1 MIVLVRQDDV
11 LVQQTMNVL
20 AGCCFKL
27 YVSVLLDS
35 PGNFFEAEPVL
46 KRIIRRREELV

>member
-11 LVQQTMNVL
+11 LVQQTMNAL
-20 AGCCFKL
+20 AGCCSKL

-35 PGNFFEAEPVL
+35 PAIFFEANPF
-46 KRIIRRREELV
+46 